1 MFKRIIHIADIH
13 FPHSLSSNPIMYKR
27 YELWQDQFLA
37 MTHLDNTT
45 LVVIA
50 GDTLHDYDRADP
62 FLVSTVQLFLKR
74 LQDVAGAVIV
84 ILGNHDYNHG
94 TWQSWIP
101 LMNNSMNDNIHIL
114 LESGQYKYDNITV
127 DFQSITDPFKSYFFE
142 NRDKPRDQNADLH
155 IAVFH
160 GILYNTKVKGL
171 STRNNNTTTPCTTY
185 AIDRSWFCAH
195 DYVLLGHIHTHQSI
209 GKFIYAGSA
218 MQQSF
223 GESIHNHGFVE
234 ITISDKS
241 WKFVEIPP
249 ILSYINMQMNESIP
263 EIPSTCKY
271 ITLQVC
277 SQNAVVASE
286 REQYENMIRSMLP
299 DHIISSTIRWKRIVD
314 TNVLEDNISSS
325 HTSSPNNNGLL
336 IKRCSW
342 CNVFCYG
349 PDESVLVFDDTI
361 KSISAANTYGKTTV
375 WRIIL
380 VALYA
385 DAFKTSEKRS
395 FMENIVNA
403 HAKKGQIV
411 LDGILNNH
419 SFHIERIFTKNVRTI
434 IKSTLIVDNEVY
446 PLTWLVNN
454 IMPLDVLRSNYVLSR
469 STESIFEKSSTRL
482 QQYMNMTFHLDEL
495 HDRMVEV
502 DKAISSNMASISTLK
517 KLISTMPEIINLD
530 ESKSEL
536 TRILTLEPVN
546 TLQDYASISNTLL
559 NNILSSMNNNSIST
573 DINVTADEFDDIIS
587 FLKKPVLS
595 TIMPLAVRKGILTS
609 DECIR
614 IDNILAFATCAEL
627 KPLTSVDIM
636 KAIMP
641 LQDKLP
647 NDLHDRYDQCT
658 ILIRLVKPFLKIVG
672 KLPTISE
679 PFSPEVCEMFLK
691 QASPMDYSSDVT
703 IPDTVEL
710 PDLPCN
716 KPTPI
721 NRLSRLIQDPS
732 NTEFLQAITQ
742 VMAGKDDTMILPI
755 LERLRNDDDAIQLL
769 RAKKSDQKHANIAEL
784 TTILASVKYH
794 IRSLY
799 DTIITQLYTKDDKAF
814 MNTIM
819 TKITNYCQNIA
830 SQINNKQRLFRKTWD
845 TWSERVN
852 RLKIEISNNEQLNEN
867 RKRINTEILSI
878 QSKLDA
884 LREERNRLNDK
895 RVSILE
901 KDISSLENIINS
913 KLHRYVQLQVQ
924 ISVHE
929 TAQKLQ
935 FSIDVVDGTTIRS
948 YDHLSGYERVIISFV
963 TMRAFNM
970 LGDYRFNVFY
980 IDEAF
985 DVLDEDNF
993 SNLDNLL
1000 RIAHT
1005 VTPNVLFVTHRP
1017 ILSQSVITIE
1027 RDALGRSKLCNEA

>member
-1 MFKRIIHIADIH
+1 MAVSYFLSMFKRIIHIADIH
-13 FPHSLSSNPIMYKR
+13 FPHSLSSNPIMFKR
-27 YELWQDQFLA
+27 YEIWQDQFLA
-37 MTHLDNTT
+37 MTHLDMNTM
-45 LVVIA
+45 VVIA
-50 GDTLHDYDRADP
+50 GDILHDYDRADP

-101 LMNNSMNDNIHIL
+101 LMSNNVNDNVHIL
-114 LESGQYKYDNITV
+114 LESGQYKYDNITI
-127 DFQSITDPFKSYFFE
+127 DFQSITDPYKSYFFE

-160 GILYNTKVKGL
+160 GVLYNTKMKGL
-171 STRNNNTTTPCTTY
+171 SRYATPSTTY
-185 AIDRSWFCAH
+185 AINREWFNAH
-195 DYVLLGHIHTHQSI
+195 DYVLLGHIHTQQAI
-209 GKFIYAGSA
+209 DKFIYAGSA

-223 GESIHNHGFVE
+223 GESVHDHGFIE

-241 WKFVEIPP
+241 WKFIEIPP
-249 ILSYINMQMNESIP
+249 ILSYISMQMNDALP

-271 ITLQVC
+271 VTLQVC

-286 REQYENMIRSMLP
+286 RDQYENMIRSMLP
-299 DHIISSTIRWKRIVD
+299 DHIVSSTFRWKRVID
-314 TNVLEDNISSS
+314 MNAAEEITPTITDG
-325 HTSSPNNNGLL
+325 HGLF

-349 PDESVLVFDDTI
+349 PDESVLVFNDTI

-395 FMENIVNA
+395 YMENIINT

-411 LDGILNNH
+411 LDGILDNH
-419 SFHIERIFTKNVRTI
+419 TFRIERVFTKNVRTI
-434 IKSTLIVDNEVY
+434 IKSTLTVDNEVY
-446 PLTWLVNN
+446 PSAWLANN

-469 STESIFEKSSTRL
+469 STESIFEKSSARL

-495 HDRMVEV
+495 HDRMIEV
-502 DKAISSNMASISTLK
+502 DKAITSNMASVSTLK
-517 KLISTMPEIINLD
+517 KLISSMPELTDLNT
-530 ESKSEL
+530 SRAEL
-536 TRILTLEPVN
+536 TRILALEPVN
-546 TLQDYASISNTLL
+546 TLQDYVSVPSTLL
-559 NNILSSMNNNSIST
+559 NEVTTHVSRDVS
-573 DINVTADEFDDIIS
+573 VTADEFNDIIS
-587 FLKKPVLS
+587 FLKKPLLS
-595 TIMPLAVRKGILTS
+595 TIMPLTVRKGILTA
-609 DECIR
+609 DECAR
-614 IDNILAFATCAEL
+614 IDRVMAFAACAASN
-627 KPLTSVDIM
+627 PTTSTDRM
-636 KAIMP
+636 KAI
-641 LQDKLP
+641 LQVQDRLP
-647 NDLHDRYDQCT
+647 NDLRDQCDHCM
-658 ILIRLVKPFLKIVG
+658 ILVRLAKPFLSIVSN
-672 KLPTISE
+672 LPSIDK
-679 PFSPEVCEMFLK
+679 PFSPEVCEVFLK
-691 QASPMDYSSDVT
+691 QASPMDYSTNVT

-710 PDLPCN
+710 PDLPCS

-721 NRLSRLIQDPS
+721 NRLSRLIQDPM

-769 RAKKSDQKHANIAEL
+769 RAKKSDKKYASLTEL
-784 TTILASVKYH
+784 ASILASVDYH
-794 IRSLY
+794 VRSLY
-799 DTIITQLYTKDDKAF
+799 DTITTQLYTADDRAF
-814 MNTIM
+814 MDTIM
-819 TKITNYCQNIA
+819 TRITEYCRDVAYQVRNM
-830 SQINNKQRLFRKTWD
+830 QHDFRESWNS
-845 TWSERVN
+845 WSDRVN
-852 RLKIEISNNEQLNEN
+852 RLKIEISNNEQVIEN
-867 RKRINTEILSI
+867 RKRVNAEILDV

-901 KDISSLENIINS
+901 KDILSLENIINS
-913 KLHRYVQLQVQ
+913 KLHKYVQLQVQ
-924 ISVHE
+924 ITVHE

-935 FSIDVVDGTTIRS
+935 FSIDVVDGTVVRS
-948 YDHLSGYERVIISFV
+948 YDHLSGYERVIVSFV

-970 LGDYRFNVFY
+970 LSDYRFNVFY

-1017 ILSQSVITIE
+1017 ILSQSVITIK
-1027 RDALGRSKLCNEA
+1027 RDALGRSMLCSDA

>member
-1 MFKRIIHIADIH
+1 MA
-13 FPHSLSSNPIMYKR
+13 
-27 YELWQDQFLA
+27 
-37 MTHLDNTT
+37 HLDMNTM
-45 LVVIA
+45 VVIA
-50 GDTLHDYDRADP
+50 GDILHDYDRADP

-101 LMNNSMNDNIHIL
+101 LMSNNVNDNVHIL
-114 LESGQYKYDNITV
+114 LESGQYKYDNVTV
-127 DFQSITDPFKSYFFE
+127 DFQSITDPYESYFFE
-142 NRDKPRDQNADLH
+142 NRDKPRDQDADLH

-160 GILYNTKVKGL
+160 GILYNTKMKGL
-171 STRNNNTTTPCTTY
+171 SRYATPSTLY
-185 AIDRSWFCAH
+185 AIDREWFHAH
-195 DYVLLGHIHTHQSI
+195 DFVLLGHIHTHQSI

-223 GESIHNHGFVE
+223 GESVHDHGFIEVA
-234 ITISDKS
+234 ISDKS

-249 ILSYINMQMNESIP
+249 VLSYISMQMNEPIP
-263 EIPSTCKY
+263 EIPSSCKY
-271 ITLQVC
+271 VTLQVC
-277 SQNAVVASE
+277 SHNAVVASE
-286 REQYENMIRSMLP
+286 RDQYENMVRSMLP
-299 DHIISSTIRWKRIVD
+299 DHIVSSTFRWKRLID
-314 TNVLEDNISSS
+314 MTAADEKIAPTATDG
-325 HTSSPNNNGLL
+325 HGLF

-349 PDESVLVFDDTI
+349 PDESVLVFNDTI

-395 FMENIVNA
+395 YMENIVNT

-411 LDGILNNH
+411 LDGVLDNH
-419 SFHIERIFTKNVRTI
+419 AFHVERVFTKNVRTI
-434 IKSTLIVDNEVY
+434 IKSTLTVDNEVY
-446 PLTWLVNN
+446 PSAWLANN

-469 STESIFEKSSTRL
+469 STESIFEKSSARL

-517 KLISTMPEIINLD
+517 RLINSMPEVTTLD
-530 ESKSEL
+530 ESRSEL
-536 TRILTLEPVN
+536 ARILTLEPVN
-546 TLQDYASISNTLL
+546 TLQDYASVPSTLL
-559 NNILSSMNNNSIST
+559 SDAASSTLSA
-573 DINVTADEFDDIIS
+573 DVPVTAEEFNDVLS
-587 FLKKPVLS
+587 FLKRPLLS
-595 TIMPLAVRKGILTS
+595 TIASLAVRKDILTA
-609 DECIR
+609 DESAR
-614 IDNILAFATCAEL
+614 IDRVMAFAACAAL
-627 KPLTSVDIM
+627 RPTTSTDAM
-636 KAIMP
+636 KAV
-641 LQDKLP
+641 LQVQDRLPGDLRDQCDHCMILVRLAKPFLSIVDKLP
-647 NDLHDRYDQCT
+647 SID
-658 ILIRLVKPFLKIVG
+658 
-672 KLPTISE
+672 E
-679 PFSPEVCEMFLK
+679 PFSPEVCEVFLK
-691 QASPMDYSSDVT
+691 QASPMDYSADVA

-710 PDLPCN
+710 PDLPCS

-742 VMAGKDDTMILPI
+742 VMAGKDDAMILPI

-769 RAKKSDQKHANIAEL
+769 RAKKSDKKYASLTEL
-784 TTILASVKYH
+784 ASILASVQYH
-794 IRSLY
+794 ARSLY
-799 DTIITQLYTKDDKAF
+799 DTVIARMYTADDRAF
-814 MNTIM
+814 MDTI
-819 TKITNYCQNIA
+819 TARITDYCRDVACRVRDMQQA
-830 SQINNKQRLFRKTWD
+830 FRKSWKS
-845 TWSERVN
+845 WSERVN
-852 RLKIEISNNEQLNEN
+852 RLKIEIGNSEQSIEN
-867 RKRINTEILSI
+867 RKRVNAEILDI

-901 KDISSLENIINS
+901 KDILSLENIINS
-913 KLHRYVQLQVQ
+913 KLHKYVQLQVQ
-924 ISVHE
+924 IAVHE

-935 FSIDVVDGTTIRS
+935 FSIDVLDGTITRS
-948 YDHLSGYERVIISFV
+948 YDHLSGYERVIVSFV

-970 LGDYRFNVFY
+970 LSDYRFNVFY

-993 SNLDNLL
+993 GNLDNLL

-1017 ILSQSVITIE
+1017 ILSQSVITIK
-1027 RDALGRSKLCNEA
+1027 RDALGRSKLCSDA